1 MDVFFSVALQMELN
15 KQDSQLS
22 DIVEQESPNKRC
34 SMENVGTSSIIKSN
48 VPAGPMKI
56 GLRVQQTPRID
67 ISRAS
72 SSSQHE
78 DSRDSSPEN
87 VFDQVGTGTLQ
98 EATTTSSDLGFVE
111 DGATDLR
118 SSTEELFLVDTI
130 DKSARSKMETD
141 AQPVSISTL
150 LWNSNKNARVNFDS
164 ISKQTRRSPAL
175 LRFDEQQQACLQ
187 QNQRKD
193 SASSEVAAL
202 LCISGRTSRISSV
215 GSQGS
220 AVSRLSAVSGVSR
233 SPSPHKMILETSFC
247 GPKPINSSDTVS
259 GNTVASITAEELEQV
274 ILSRRHDVTKAI
286 FAEGIQIDTSTP
298 KKVRNEPPAKHVTNG
313 SVRDAS
319 ATASEKVTIKKTPTS
334 GPSSTSRTIA
344 AKKANTGVLKKNDRT
359 IVGVTSEGTQYI
371 RIKLKPDHL
380 YDDCGIAANER
391 VVDEAEGAK
400 KPATLSLGRDTAKK
414 AAPHFSQLVQADSY
428 SASATATPAKQ
439 SSEHLTPNVS
449 PKPSRHSVLRAS
461 GSRSPSP
468 ATVSVSRKSSFCSL
482 FKTKDVV
489 ASPES
494 PTAGGQRKKSAISI
508 LLDSPRDRS
517 RSKSRESDRSSGA
530 GGGLSTN
537 STPSKQRSVLA
548 IFKPKR
554 SSKSS
559 SPVDPEMMSSDVSHT
574 ETHQSRQKITATAPK
589 RDNNIHHQK
598 IASDKP
604 RLRYYDDGTAIHIPL
619 HTPPDEKENGASF
632 AVQIEA
638 KPNPAPSAP
647 AISTQSLITAKVKP
661 NAVAI
666 VRSERGGRPSSAPVT
681 STAKPQ
687 MKKSY
692 RIELP
697 DGSIRIP
704 LRTPSDERTETEV
717 TADTSNWSTA
727 VQRNSSQESQDT
739 VISSQA
745 PSLASTDTNCKPRA
759 AQKQVVAEVN
769 IEPRIPSSFVTAAI
783 TPTPELE
790 QQSTV
795 VAAVLKQPSQE
806 EIVANGA
813 TAPALRAMTKERK
826 RILFSTKIGSGSEE
840 QIFATQL
847 SLSKTESLSSQLS
860 EQVSCN
866 LESPPVERD
875 EKKRV
880 EAEAAPIA
888 VKMRNKEDSSGSE
901 SRDKCRVPLE
911 SAAVNVNR
919 HSMYIENIEEIMETQ
934 KRIDIER
941 KNSLIGDAR
950 MTVTEEIDISAESDV
965 DRKPVMPQKATP
977 PEKPE
982 RLSKTSPSPRGS
994 KREEV
999 AVSSESDHESDFDS
1013 KHRLPRPIGNIEE
1026 ESTGLVAQDSYDDDL
1041 PYIPT
1046 TLPEERALGVTIIPV
1061 RDRVLMDVRTCPV
1074 DRPRSTTP
1082 LNPSFLEEYC
1092 GTVAL
1097 TDDTFEPPVR
1107 GEKLRISLPRKEIR
1121 DACGSQR
1128 SKSPRRIS
1136 NSSGKSWF
1144 EFAAEQGIGGQ
1155 TVCSPSNSMGSAGIV
1170 SCGERK
1176 GSASE
1181 WIDFDSIPEKRK
1193 PAKRITTLPQKDS
1206 PMDLA
1211 NVQYNYV
1218 NPEECQC
1225 ECHGNER
1232 ESGNNTDSDRK
1243 ESVGDDQS
1251 PDDCVPL
1258 LDSDHDE
1265 AAASCNRCDFPNKI
1279 NVSSPCMRGLLAV
1292 Q

>member
-1 MDVFFSVALQMELN
+1 M
-15 KQDSQLS
+15 
-22 DIVEQESPNKRC
+22 
-34 SMENVGTSSIIKSN
+34 
-48 VPAGPMKI
+48 
-56 GLRVQQTPRID
+56 
-67 ISRAS
+67 
-72 SSSQHE
+72 
-78 DSRDSSPEN
+78 
-87 VFDQVGTGTLQ
+87 
-98 EATTTSSDLGFVE
+98 
-111 DGATDLR
+111 
-118 SSTEELFLVDTI
+118 
-130 DKSARSKMETD
+130 
-141 AQPVSISTL
+141 
-150 LWNSNKNARVNFDS
+150 
-164 ISKQTRRSPAL
+164 
-175 LRFDEQQQACLQ
+175 
-187 QNQRKD
+187 
-193 SASSEVAAL
+193 AAL

-247 GPKPINSSDTVS
+247 GPKPINSDAVS
-259 GNTVASITAEELEQV
+259 GNTVESITAEELEQV
-274 ILSRRHDVTKAI
+274 IMSRRHDVTKAV

-298 KKVRNEPPAKHVTNG
+298 KKARNEPPPKHVTNG

-319 ATASEKVTIKKTPTS
+319 VTVNEKVTVKKTPTS
-334 GPSSTSRTIA
+334 GPSSASRTIA
-344 AKKANTGVLKKNDRT
+344 AKKGNTGVLKKTDRT

-400 KPATLSLGRDTAKK
+400 KPATLSLGRETVKK

-428 SASATATPAKQ
+428 SATATPAKQ
-439 SSEHLTPNVS
+439 STEHLTPNVS

-482 FKTKDVV
+482 FKTKDAV

-494 PTAGGQRKKSAISI
+494 PTAGSQRKKSAISI

-554 SSKSS
+554 NSKSS
-559 SPVDPEMMSSDVSHT
+559 SPVDPDMMSNDVSQT

-589 RDNNIHHQK
+589 RDKNIHHQQ

-604 RLRYYDDGTAIHIPL
+604 RLRYYDDGTAIYIPL

-632 AVQIEA
+632 TVQIEA
-638 KPNPAPSAP
+638 QPHPAPSA
-647 AISTQSLITAKVKP
+647 AATSTQSLITTKVKP
-661 NAVAI
+661 NVVAI
-666 VRSERGGRPSSAPVT
+666 VRNERDGRPSSAPVT
-681 STAKPQ
+681 STAKPL

-717 TADTSNWSTA
+717 IADTSNWSTA

-745 PSLASTDTNCKPRA
+745 PSLASTDANCKSRA
-759 AQKQVVAEVN
+759 VQKQVVAEVN
-769 IEPRIPSSFVTAAI
+769 IEPRIMSSFVTAAI
-783 TPTPELE
+783 APTPELE
-790 QQSTV
+790 PQSTV
-795 VAAVLKQPSQE
+795 IATVPKQPSQE
-806 EIVANGA
+806 EVVPNGA
-813 TAPALRAMTKERK
+813 AAPALRAMTKERK

-875 EKKRV
+875 DKKRIEG
-880 EAEAAPIA
+880 EAVPIA
-888 VKMRNKEDSSGSE
+888 VKMRCKEDSSGSE
-901 SRDKCRVPLE
+901 SRDKYRVPLE
-911 SAAVNVNR
+911 AAAVNVNR

-934 KRIDIER
+934 KRIDNER

-950 MTVTEEIDISAESDV
+950 MTVTEEIDITAESDA
-965 DRKPVMPQKATP
+965 DRKPVMPPKATP

-994 KREEV
+994 KREDTI
-999 AVSSESDHESDFDS
+999 VSSESDHESDFDM
-1013 KHRLPRPIGNIEE
+1013 KHRLPRPIGNVEE

-1046 TLPEERALGVTIIPV
+1046 TLPEERALGVTIVPV

-1092 GTVAL
+1092 GIVAL

-1155 TVCSPSNSMGSAGIV
+1155 TVCSPSNAGIV

-1176 GSASE
+1176 GSAQSASE

-1265 AAASCNRCDFPNKI
+1265 AAASCNRCDFSNNI
-1279 NVSSPCMRGLLAV
+1279 ILSLPCMRGLLIAS

>member
-1 MDVFFSVALQMELN
+1 MHICMNFGFSV
-15 KQDSQLS
+15 
-22 DIVEQESPNKRC
+22 
-34 SMENVGTSSIIKSN
+34 
-48 VPAGPMKI
+48 
-56 GLRVQQTPRID
+56 
-67 ISRAS
+67 
-72 SSSQHE
+72 
-78 DSRDSSPEN
+78 
-87 VFDQVGTGTLQ
+87 
-98 EATTTSSDLGFVE
+98 
-111 DGATDLR
+111 
-118 SSTEELFLVDTI
+118 
-130 DKSARSKMETD
+130 
-141 AQPVSISTL
+141 
-150 LWNSNKNARVNFDS
+150 
-164 ISKQTRRSPAL
+164 SKQVRRSPVL
-175 LRFDEQQQACLQ
+175 FRFDEQQQACLQ

-220 AVSRLSAVSGVSR
+220 AVSRLSAISGVSR

-247 GPKPINSSDTVS
+247 GPKPINSETVS
-259 GNTVASITAEELEQV
+259 GNTVESITTEELEQV
-274 ILSRRHDVTKAI
+274 ILARKHDVTKAV

-298 KKVRNEPPAKHVTNG
+298 KKSRAETAKHVTNG
-313 SVRDAS
+313 SSVRDTA
-319 ATASEKVTIKKTPTS
+319 ATTSEKVTVKKVSTTT
-334 GPSSTSRTIA
+334 GASSAARTIA
-344 AKKANTGVLKKNDRT
+344 AKKGTGVLKKNDQT
-359 IVGVTSEGTQYI
+359 IVGVTPEGTQYI

-380 YDDCGIAANER
+380 YEDHGIAANER
-391 VVDEAEGAK
+391 VIDEAESAR

-414 AAPHFSQLVQADSY
+414 AAPHFSQLVQADSHS
-428 SASATATPAKQ
+428 SAAATAAAAKQ
-439 SSEHLTPNVS
+439 STGRLTPNVS
-449 PKPSRHSVLRAS
+449 PKPSRHTVLRA

-482 FKTKDVV
+482 FKTKEVV

-494 PTAGGQRKKSAISI
+494 PTVGQRKKSAISI

-530 GGGLSTN
+530 GGAPSTN
-537 STPSKQRSVLA
+537 STPNKQRSVLA

-559 SPVDPEMMSSDVSHT
+559 SPVDPEMMAADASQT
-574 ETHQSRQKITATAPK
+574 EIHRSRKSTAAATSTAPK
-589 RDNNIHHQK
+589 RDNNTSHHHQ

-604 RLRYYDDGTAIHIPL
+604 RLRYYDTPTDGAYVHIPL
-619 HTPPDEKENGASF
+619 HTPPDEKENASSL
-632 AVQIEA
+632 AAQIVS
-638 KPNPAPSAP
+638 KPHSAPPSAP
-647 AISTQSLITAKVKP
+647 STTAISTQSLAMSKP
-661 NAVAI
+661 IKTGAAAI
-666 VRSERGGRPSSAPVT
+666 VRQERDGRPSSAPVT

-687 MKKSY
+687 MKKTY

-704 LRTPSDERTETEV
+704 LRTPSDERTETDA
-717 TADTSNWSTA
+717 TADTSNWSGGCASSNSA
-727 VQRNSSQESQDT
+727 VNVHVAASSIEIAPKIVEASKSGENVVKHVETQRPNDR
-739 VISSQA
+739 
-745 PSLASTDTNCKPRA
+745 STTIATDANCKSRSV
-759 AQKQVVAEVN
+759 QKQVVAEVN
-769 IEPRIPSSFVTAAI
+769 IEPRISQSFVTAAI
-783 TPTPELE
+783 APTPELE
-790 QQSTV
+790 QQTA
-795 VAAVLKQPSQE
+795 VAAVAKQPSQE
-806 EIVANGA
+806 EVAPNGT
-813 TAPALRAMTKERK
+813 TASALRTMTKERK

-866 LESPPVERD
+866 LESPPIERD
-875 EKKRV
+875 EKKRA
-880 EAEAAPIA
+880 EAEAAQTA
-888 VKMRNKEDSSGSE
+888 VKMRHKDDSNGTE
-901 SRDKCRVPLE
+901 NRDKGRGPSE
-911 SAAVNVNR
+911 PAAINVNR

-941 KNSLIGDAR
+941 KNSLIGDVR
-950 MTVTEEIDISAESDV
+950 MTVTEEVEVAADQKAV
-965 DRKPVMPQKATP
+965 PLKATP

-982 RLSKTSPSPRGS
+982 RRVSKTSPSPRSS
-994 KREEV
+994 KKESVDEKS
-999 AVSSESDHESDFDS
+999 AISSESDHESEFDA
-1013 KHRLPRPIGNIEE
+1013 KHRLPRPIGNVEE

-1061 RDRVLMDVRTCPV
+1061 RDRALMEVRTCPV

-1097 TDDTFEPPVR
+1097 TDDIIEPPLR

-1136 NSSGKSWF
+1136 NASGKSWF
-1144 EFAAEQGIGGQ
+1144 EFAAEQGIAGQ
-1155 TVCSPSNSMGSAGIV
+1155 TVCSPSNSLGSAAIV

-1176 GSASE
+1176 GSAQGAPE

-1206 PMDLA
+1206 PLDLA

-1265 AAASCNRCDFPNKI
+1265 TATGNNRYDDRRIFNFNFNQIESNEVLLIFPRNSQAEQSLIAFDCPDDSVAHSSRSLHDRFKQQFSSEEMIDVSQKRASVDST
-1279 NVSSPCMRGLLAV
+1279 VSSRFIFSF
-1292 Q
+1292 

>member
-1 MDVFFSVALQMELN
+1 M
-15 KQDSQLS
+15 
-22 DIVEQESPNKRC
+22 
-34 SMENVGTSSIIKSN
+34 
-48 VPAGPMKI
+48 
-56 GLRVQQTPRID
+56 
-67 ISRAS
+67 
-72 SSSQHE
+72 
-78 DSRDSSPEN
+78 
-87 VFDQVGTGTLQ
+87 
-98 EATTTSSDLGFVE
+98 
-111 DGATDLR
+111 
-118 SSTEELFLVDTI
+118 
-130 DKSARSKMETD
+130 
-141 AQPVSISTL
+141 
-150 LWNSNKNARVNFDS
+150 
-164 ISKQTRRSPAL
+164 
-175 LRFDEQQQACLQ
+175 Q

-220 AVSRLSAVSGVSR
+220 AVSRLSAISGVSR

-247 GPKPINSSDTVS
+247 GPKPINCDAASR
-259 GNTVASITAEELEQV
+259 NTVESITADELEQV
-274 ILSRRHDVTKAI
+274 ILARKHDVTKAI

-298 KKVRNEPPAKHVTNG
+298 KKTCTESAKHVTNG
-313 SVRDAS
+313 GVRDAS
-319 ATASEKVTIKKTPTS
+319 STTSDRMVMKKAPASGTNAPL
-334 GPSSTSRTIA
+334 RNIA
-344 AKKANTGVLKKNDRT
+344 AKKSSAGVLKKTDRT
-359 IVGVTSEGTQYI
+359 IVGITPEGTQYI

-380 YDDCGIAANER
+380 YNDHGIAANEH
-391 VVDEAEGAK
+391 VIEEAENAK
-400 KPATLSLGRDTAKK
+400 KPATLSLSRDAAKK
-414 AAPHFSQLVQADSY
+414 AAPHFSQLVQADSH
-428 SASATATPAKQ
+428 SAATAAAAAKQ

-449 PKPSRHSVLRAS
+449 PKPSRHSVLRAT

-494 PTAGGQRKKSAISI
+494 PTTGGQRKKSAISI

-530 GGGLSTN
+530 GGGPSAN

-554 SSKSS
+554 NSKSS
-559 SPVDPEMMSSDVSHT
+559 SPVDPEMVAADT
-574 ETHQSRQKITATAPK
+574 NQPDAHQSCKTTTAGAAPK
-589 RDNNIHHQK
+589 RDNNSNHHHQQ
-598 IASDKP
+598 ITSDKP
-604 RLRYYDDGTAIHIPL
+604 RLRYYDAPDGNSIYIPL
-619 HTPPDEKENGASF
+619 HTPPDEKENASF
-632 AVQIEA
+632 AAPIA
-638 KPNPAPSAP
+638 LKPHPSSSAT
-647 AISTQSLITAKVKP
+647 ASTVKNSTQSLTTATKIQTSS
-661 NAVAI
+661 VAI
-666 VRSERGGRPSSAPVT
+666 VRNDGVRPSSAPAT
-681 STAKPQ
+681 TAKPQ

-692 RIELP
+692 RIEMP

-704 LRTPSDERTETEV
+704 LRTPSDERTETEA

-727 VQRNSSQESQDT
+727 VQQNSSQESQDT

-745 PSLASTDTNCKPRA
+745 PSLTSTDANCKSKT
-759 AQKQVVAEVN
+759 AQTQVVAEVN
-769 IEPRIPSSFVTAAI
+769 IEPRISASFVTAAI
-783 TPTPELE
+783 GTPEIE
-790 QQSTV
+790 QQSTL
-795 VAAVLKQPSQE
+795 AAVPKQLSQE
-806 EIVANGA
+806 DAATNGSAAAAAAAAA
-813 TAPALRAMTKERK
+813 TALRTMTKERK

-866 LESPPVERD
+866 LESPPVEKD
-875 EKKRV
+875 ERKRT
-880 EAEAAPIA
+880 EAEQTPDAPTNAAAAAAAAIA
-888 VKMRNKEDSSGSE
+888 VVVVKMRNKDDSIGSDG
-901 SRDKCRVPLE
+901 RDKCRTPLE
-911 SAAVNVNR
+911 PGAINVNR

-950 MTVTEEIDISAESDV
+950 MTVTEEIDITAETAA
-965 DRKPVMPQKATP
+965 DRQQSVTKTTP

-982 RLSKTSPSPRGS
+982 RLSRVSPSGGRS
-994 KREEV
+994 SSRESGADERI
-999 AVSSESDHESDFDS
+999 AVSSESDHESELDS
-1013 KHRLPRPIGNIEE
+1013 KHRLPRPIGNVEE

-1041 PYIPT
+1041 PYVPT

-1061 RDRVLMDVRTCPV
+1061 RDRALMEVRTCPV

-1097 TDDTFEPPVR
+1097 TDDIVEPAIR
-1107 GEKLRISLPRKEIR
+1107 GEKLRISLPRKEMR

-1155 TVCSPSNSMGSAGIV
+1155 TVCSPSNSLGSAGIV

-1176 GSASE
+1176 ESMQTTSD
-1181 WIDFDSIPEKRK
+1181 WIDFDSINPIQRK

-1206 PMDLA
+1206 AKDLLA

-1243 ESVGDDQS
+1243 ESMGDDQS

-1258 LDSDHDE
+1258 LLESDHDE
-1265 AAASCNRCDFPNKI
+1265 AAAGNRYRFTVFACIYFKK
-1279 NVSSPCMRGLLAV
+1279 
-1292 Q
+1292 

>member
-1 MDVFFSVALQMELN
+1 M
-15 KQDSQLS
+15 
-22 DIVEQESPNKRC
+22 
-34 SMENVGTSSIIKSN
+34 
-48 VPAGPMKI
+48 
-56 GLRVQQTPRID
+56 
-67 ISRAS
+67 
-72 SSSQHE
+72 
-78 DSRDSSPEN
+78 
-87 VFDQVGTGTLQ
+87 
-98 EATTTSSDLGFVE
+98 
-111 DGATDLR
+111 
-118 SSTEELFLVDTI
+118 
-130 DKSARSKMETD
+130 
-141 AQPVSISTL
+141 
-150 LWNSNKNARVNFDS
+150 
-164 ISKQTRRSPAL
+164 
-175 LRFDEQQQACLQ
+175 
-187 QNQRKD
+187 
-193 SASSEVAAL
+193 
-202 LCISGRTSRISSV
+202 
-215 GSQGS
+215 
-220 AVSRLSAVSGVSR
+220 SRLSAISGVSR

-247 GPKPINSSDTVS
+247 GPKPINSDTMS
-259 GNTVASITAEELEQV
+259 GNTVESITAEELEQV
-274 ILSRRHDVTKAI
+274 ILARKHDVTKAV

-298 KKVRNEPPAKHVTNG
+298 KKTRTELSKHVTNG

-319 ATASEKVTIKKTPTS
+319 SVSVSVATTSEKLTT
-334 GPSSTSRTIA
+334 
-344 AKKANTGVLKKNDRT
+344 KKAPTTGAGSASRAIATKKSNTGVLKKNDRT
-359 IVGVTSEGTQYI
+359 IVGVTPEGTQYI

-380 YDDCGIAANER
+380 YEDHGIAANEH
-391 VVDEAEGAK
+391 VVDEAESAK
-400 KPATLSLGRDTAKK
+400 KPATLSLGRETAKK
-414 AAPHFSQLVQADSY
+414 AAPHFSQLVQADSH
-428 SASATATPAKQ
+428 SAAAAAAAAKQ
-439 SSEHLTPNVS
+439 SSEHLTPNLS
-449 PKPSRHSVLRAS
+449 PKPTRHSALRAT

-494 PTAGGQRKKSAISI
+494 PTASGQRKKSAISI

-530 GGGLSTN
+530 GGGPSTN
-537 STPSKQRSVLA
+537 STPNKQRSVLA

-559 SPVDPEMMSSDVSHT
+559 SPVDPEMMSADASQA
-574 ETHQSRQKITATAPK
+574 ETHRSRKNVTVTAPK
-589 RDNNIHHQK
+589 RDNNSHHQK
-598 IASDKP
+598 IESDKP
-604 RLRYYDDGTAIHIPL
+604 RLRYYADGTSIYIPL
-619 HTPPDEKENGASF
+619 HTPPDEKENASSF
-632 AVQIEA
+632 AAQTVT
-638 KPNPAPSAP
+638 KPQCAPLPAAT
-647 AISTQSLITAKVKP
+647 STQSVTTPKAKMS
-661 NAVAI
+661 AAAI
-666 VRSERGGRPSSAPVT
+666 VRDERDTRPSSAPVT
-681 STAKPQ
+681 STSKPQ

-704 LRTPSDERTETEV
+704 LRTPSDEREAATMAPTAEPQEPVETIQPQLQPQPLPQPQPHPQSHPQPKQPIRSKELSQS
-717 TADTSNWSTA
+717 DQSTDECTPRA
-727 VQRNSSQESQDT
+727 VQE
-739 VISSQA
+739 
-745 PSLASTDTNCKPRA
+745 
-759 AQKQVVAEVN
+759 QVVVEMN
-769 IEPRIPSSFVTAAI
+769 IEPRISASFVTAAI
-783 TPTPELE
+783 ARTPESE
-790 QQSTV
+790 QQTTI
-795 VAAVLKQPSQE
+795 ATPLKQPSVE
-806 EIVANGA
+806 EVAANGSVA
-813 TAPALRAMTKERK
+813 SAIRTMSKERK

-860 EQVSCN
+860 EQVSCSN

-875 EKKRV
+875 EKKRA
-880 EAEAAPIA
+880 EAEAPPIP
-888 VKMRNKEDSSGSE
+888 VKMRQHKEDSTGSE
-901 SRDKCRVPLE
+901 SRGPPE
-911 SAAVNVNR
+911 PAAMNVNR

-950 MTVTEEIDISAESDV
+950 MTVTEEIDIV
-965 DRKPVMPQKATP
+965 DERKPAQAPPQKATA

-982 RLSKTSPSPRGS
+982 RLSKTSPSPRAG
-994 KREEV
+994 KREVSDEKTV
-999 AVSSESDHESDFDS
+999 VSSESDHESEFDS
-1013 KHRLPRPIGNIEE
+1013 KHRLPRPIGNVEE

-1046 TLPEERALGVTIIPV
+1046 TLPEERALGVCIVPV
-1061 RDRVLMDVRTCPV
+1061 RDRALMEVRTCPV

-1097 TDDTFEPPVR
+1097 TDDMIEPPVR

-1155 TVCSPSNSMGSAGIV
+1155 TVCSPSNSLGSAGIV
-1170 SCGERK
+1170 TCGERK
-1176 GSASE
+1176 GSAQSTSE

-1206 PMDLA
+1206 PKDMA

-1265 AAASCNRCDFPNKI
+1265 AVATGNRYDSRSNYI
-1279 NVSSPCMRGLLAV
+1279 SPYSIFN
-1292 Q
+1292 

>member
-1 MDVFFSVALQMELN
+1 
-15 KQDSQLS
+15 
-22 DIVEQESPNKRC
+22 
-34 SMENVGTSSIIKSN
+34 
-48 VPAGPMKI
+48 
-56 GLRVQQTPRID
+56 
-67 ISRAS
+67 
-72 SSSQHE
+72 
-78 DSRDSSPEN
+78 
-87 VFDQVGTGTLQ
+87 
-98 EATTTSSDLGFVE
+98 
-111 DGATDLR
+111 
-118 SSTEELFLVDTI
+118 
-130 DKSARSKMETD
+130 
-141 AQPVSISTL
+141 
-150 LWNSNKNARVNFDS
+150 
-164 ISKQTRRSPAL
+164 
-175 LRFDEQQQACLQ
+175 
-187 QNQRKD
+187 
-193 SASSEVAAL
+193 
-202 LCISGRTSRISSV
+202 
-215 GSQGS
+215 
-220 AVSRLSAVSGVSR
+220 
-233 SPSPHKMILETSFC
+233 MILETSFC
-247 GPKPINSSDTVS
+247 GPKPINSDTIS
-259 GNTVASITAEELEQV
+259 GHTIDSITAEELEHV
-274 ILSRRHDVTKAI
+274 ILARKHDVTKAV

-298 KKVRNEPPAKHVTNG
+298 KKTRTDPAKHVTNG

-319 ATASEKVTIKKTPTS
+319 IAMATTSEKAAIKRAP
-334 GPSSTSRTIA
+334 GPSSAARAIV
-344 AKKANTGVLKKNDRT
+344 AKKTNAGVLKKTDRT
-359 IVGVTSEGTQYI
+359 IVGVTPEGTQYI

-380 YDDCGIAANER
+380 YEDHGIGANER
-391 VVDEAEGAK
+391 VVDESESAK

-414 AAPHFSQLVQADSY
+414 AAPHFSQLVQADSH
-428 SASATATPAKQ
+428 AAAKQ
-439 SSEHLTPNVS
+439 SSEHLTSNLS
-449 PKPSRHSVLRAS
+449 PKPSRHSALRAT

-482 FKTKDVV
+482 FKSKDVV

-494 PTAGGQRKKSAISI
+494 PTTGGQRKKSAISI

-530 GGGLSTN
+530 GGGGPSAN

-559 SPVDPEMMSSDVSHT
+559 SPVDPEMLTTDSD
-574 ETHQSRQKITATAPK
+574 THRSRKNANAAATAVATAPK
-589 RDNNIHHQK
+589 RDYSNSHHQK
-598 IASDKP
+598 IESDKP
-604 RLRYYDDGTAIHIPL
+604 RLRYYDTPTDGASIYIPL
-619 HTPPDEKENGASF
+619 HTPPDEKENAASF
-632 AVQIEA
+632 VAPAVA
-638 KPNPAPSAP
+638 KPKSAP
-647 AISTQSLITAKVKP
+647 LPAANSTQSVPTAKAKP
-661 NAVAI
+661 SAVAAA
-666 VRSERGGRPSSAPVT
+666 VSNERDVRPSSAPVS

-704 LRTPSDERTETEV
+704 LRTPSDERTEAAAAAAPPPQPEPVET
-717 TADTSNWSTA
+717 
-727 VQRNSSQESQDT
+727 VQPKQSMRPKELSQSDQ
-739 VISSQA
+739 
-745 PSLASTDTNCKPRA
+745 STDDGTARVV
-759 AQKQVVAEVN
+759 QEQVVVEMN
-769 IEPRIPSSFVTAAI
+769 IEPRMSSSFVTAAI
-783 TPTPELE
+783 APTPEHE
-790 QQSTV
+790 QQTAIVS
-795 VAAVLKQPSQE
+795 AAVPKQSSQE
-806 EIVANGA
+806 EQPANG
-813 TAPALRAMTKERK
+813 TVAPAALRTMTKERK

-866 LESPPVERD
+866 LESPSAERD
-875 EKKRV
+875 EKKRAD
-880 EAEAAPIA
+880 AEAPPIA
-888 VKMRNKEDSSGSE
+888 VKMRQHKDDSIGSE
-901 SRDKCRVPLE
+901 SRAPSE
-911 SAAVNVNR
+911 PAAMNVNR
-919 HSMYIENIEEIMETQ
+919 HSMYIENIDEIMETQ

-941 KNSLIGDAR
+941 KSSLIGDVR
-950 MTVTEEIDISAESDV
+950 MTVAEETEAIA
-965 DRKPVMPQKATP
+965 DREPALHQPPPKATP

-982 RLSKTSPSPRGS
+982 RLSKTSPTPRGS
-994 KREEV
+994 KRDVSEEKT
-999 AVSSESDHESDFDS
+999 AVSSESDHESEFDS
-1013 KHRLPRPIGNIEE
+1013 KHRLPRPIGNVEE
-1026 ESTGLVAQDSYDDDL
+1026 ESTGLVAQDSYDDEL

-1046 TLPEERALGVTIIPV
+1046 TLPEERALGVTIVPV
-1061 RDRVLMDVRTCPV
+1061 RDRALMEVRTCPV

-1097 TDDTFEPPVR
+1097 TDDMIEPPLR

-1121 DACGSQR
+1121 DACGGQR

-1155 TVCSPSNSMGSAGIV
+1155 TVCSPSNSHGGAGIV
-1170 SCGERK
+1170 SCSERK
-1176 GSASE
+1176 GSAQSASE

-1206 PMDLA
+1206 PKDMA

-1265 AAASCNRCDFPNKI
+1265 VAAAGNRYHSLISLSPF
-1279 NVSSPCMRGLLAV
+1279 SSEF
-1292 Q
+1292 